1 MELENT
7 AQIPISINID
17 IPKIANK
24 ALDFGLKTVL
34 PDFIEDE
41 VIQIK
46 DAFIKEGFIAG
57 LEEAKQ
63 QIDEVWKSV
72 KGIFTGEFDN
82 IGQIK
87 KLVQKDGIL
96 DTASTL
102 VDKITKKLLDNKIIT
117 KQTYNII
124 KTGKKEIINALEE
137 ELNKY
142 YKIDEYDIEK
152 LEKQIQ
158 DWQESFQNKD
168 YESMEKISKK
178 ISETLLENQTI
189 EKTINKARNIEKLQ
203 KYIQEKGSIEKLSK
217 EERKLLE
224 TTTIQ

>member
-7 AQIPISINID
+7 AQKPININID

-158 DWQESFQNKD
+158 EWKESYQNGD
-168 YESMEKISKK
+168 YESMEKNSEK
-178 ISETLLENQTI
+178 ISQTLQKSQTI

-203 KYIQEKGSIEKLSK
+203 KYIQEKGSIEKLTK
-217 EERKLLE
+217 EEKKLLE
-224 TTTIQ
+224 TITTQ

>member
-158 DWQESFQNKD
+158 EWKESYQNGD
-168 YESMEKISKK
+168 YEAMEKNSEKISQ
-178 ISETLLENQTI
+178 TLQKSKTI

-203 KYIQEKGSIEKLSK
+203 KYIQEKGSIEKLTK
-217 EERKLLE
+217 EEKKLLE
-224 TTTIQ
+224 TITTQ